1 MMKKWGIRTVYFYE
15 ADESNYLH
23 PSSTLT
29 SSTVCA
35 SSASLSYPCDSIL
48 IKLCICCLKCKNR
61 WEMILMISGM
71 KERKKNKRVKIIMNV
86 MGYKIRT
93 EFIKKIHKKT
103 KQTNK
108 QNN

>member
-1 MMKKWGIRTVYFYE
+1 
-15 ADESNYLH
+15 
-23 PSSTLT
+23 
-29 SSTVCA
+29 
-35 SSASLSYPCDSIL
+35 
-48 IKLCICCLKCKNR
+48 
-61 WEMILMISGM
+61 MISGM